1 MPNNTLMPA
10 SEIDLAS
17 LIHIIR
23 GTQVMLDSDL
33 AALYQVET
41 KRLNEA
47 VKRNKERFP
56 KQFMFQLSDDEY
68 THLRSQIATSSVA
81 SQYGGRRYN
90 PFVFTEQGIAMLSA
104 VLRSKIAIDV
114 SIRIMV
120 AFVKM
125 RRFLI
130 NNQAFLSRLDQVEL
144 KQLET
149 DRKLEQ
155 VFHHIASQTEV
166 KQNIFFQGQIYDAFS
181 FLIDLIQKAKKS
193 IYLIDNYVDTHT
205 LNILSKKNK
214 DVEVT
219 IFTAGKGRLSKQD
232 SILSICNIPC

>member
-1 MPNNTLMPA
+1 
-10 SEIDLAS
+10 
-17 LIHIIR
+17 
-23 GTQVMLDSDL
+23 
-33 AALYQVET
+33 
-41 KRLNEA
+41 
-47 VKRNKERFP
+47 
-56 KQFMFQLSDDEY
+56 
-68 THLRSQIATSSVA
+68 
-81 SQYGGRRYN
+81 
-90 PFVFTEQGIAMLSA
+90 MLSA

-114 SIRIMV
+114 SIRIMD

-232 SILSICNIPC
+232 IHTFNLQYLVLSVNKNTSFHDRFVILDEKEAYHIGASIKDAGKKCFGITKMEDKSLIESLIKQING